1 MRSLNKGQVPGF
13 NRGGMVGGVAYR
25 SAGSPNAE
33 VASRSA
39 FAIDTEGL
47 DLFQQTFDKTVQGIA
62 SSLKGVSD
70 KLGHFEMSHTFSG
83 EVGLNV
89 TGVNIDP
96 KIIADQFSAAFTDMV
111 KVEIEKAIN
120 NPELRPPG

>member
-1 MRSLNKGQVPGF
+1 
-13 NRGGMVGGVAYR
+13 MVGGVAYR
-25 SAGSPNAE
+25 NLGSSNAE
-33 VASRSA
+33 TVGSRSA

-70 KLGHFEMSHTFSG
+70 KLGHFEMNHTFSG

-89 TGVNIDP
+89 TGVNIDT
-96 KIIADQFSAAFTDMV
+96 KIIADQFSAAFTD
-111 KVEIEKAIN
+111 KIKTEIEQAFANRSKN
-120 NPELRPPG
+120 VQTPGQG